1 MTKRNEKQQAQERL
15 LERFTWRKEDIRIV
29 VDPKKDEADRKR
41 REQKRQKK
49 GR

>member
-1 MTKRNEKQQAQERL
+1 MNEIRLQQMI
-15 LERFTWRKEDIRIV
+15 WRKEDIRIV